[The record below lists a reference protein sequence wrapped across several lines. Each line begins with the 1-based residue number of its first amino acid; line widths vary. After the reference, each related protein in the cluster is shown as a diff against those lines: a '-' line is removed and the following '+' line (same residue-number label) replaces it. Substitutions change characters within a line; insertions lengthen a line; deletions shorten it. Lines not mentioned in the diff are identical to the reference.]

1 MYIALLKF
9 IHDNKEDASKKKEID
24 EASMLVYLMPYLHEE
39 LLNRHLGTLMLADH
53 IKAMIQEQAVNQ
65 TSEFQNFVATFMF
78 ADLKADKFMT
88 YVKNFV
94 TSYKRQYIADAIYL
108 KLIQYFYD
116 SDSDTLDKDLAELM
130 TTVYMKSHQP
140 GYGKKWQKDALMKKF
155 LGIKKV

>member
-1 MYIALLKF
+1 M
-9 IHDNKEDASKKKEID
+9 SPV
-24 EASMLVYLMPYLHEE
+24 LVL
-39 LLNRHLGTLMLADH
+39 T
-53 IKAMIQEQAVNQ
+53 
-65 TSEFQNFVATFMF
+65 
-78 ADLKADKFMT
+78 MT

-116 SDSDTLDKDLAELM
+116 SDSDTIDKELAELM

-155 LGIKKV
+155 LGIKKI